1 MDPFDWDEFE
11 DEDEFSDLFMRD
23 IEKKRIM
30 PPLYG
35 GGASALTQMLEL
47 RRK

>member
-30 PPLYG
+30 PPLSPFQQG
-35 GGASALTQMLEL
+35 VATPC
-47 RRK
+47 